1 MSVLSDIDA
10 RSRDIFRKIVEA
22 YIETGDPVGSRTLS
36 RDEALNVSAATIRN
50 VMADL
55 TELGLLHAPHVSAGR
70 MPTEMGMRLFV
81 DSLLQVG
88 DLSSEERNAIDGGAS
103 EGDAADVLEAA
114 ASRLSGLTHSA
125 SLVVAQKS
133 EAPLRHLEFIS
144 TAPGEALVV
153 LVSDAG
159 NVENRVIQTPEDLPA
174 SSLVMAGNYLS
185 ARLRGRTMGEAREEI
200 LRELE
205 SNRAELDAL
214 TAKLVRDGVA
224 DVSGGGEQSLIV
236 RGRGHLLDEATKQD
250 LERVRMLFDDLERK
264 QGVID
269 LLNAAT
275 DGEGVKIFI
284 GSENRL
290 FSLSGSSVIVAPYRD
305 KSHNIVGALGVIGPT
320 RLNYAK
326 VIPIVD
332 YTAEV
337 VSRLLK

>member
-10 RSRDIFRKIVEA
+10 RSRDIFRKIVES

-88 DLSSEERNAIDGGAS
+88 DLSSEERHAIAGGAS
-103 EGDAADVLEAA
+103 EGDTAAVLEAA

-133 EAPLRHLEFIS
+133 EAPLRHLEFIA

-153 LVSDAG
+153 LVSDDG
-159 NVENRVIQTPEDLPA
+159 GVENRVIKTPEDLPA

-185 ARLRGRTMGEAREEI
+185 ARLRGRTMGEARE
-200 LRELE
+200 RN
-205 SNRAELDAL
+205 SARA
-214 TAKLVRDGVA
+214 GI
-224 DVSGGGEQSLIV
+224 QSC
-236 RGRGHLLDEATKQD
+236 RA
-250 LERVRMLFDDLERK
+250 
-264 QGVID
+264 
-269 LLNAAT
+269 
-275 DGEGVKIFI
+275 
-284 GSENRL
+284 
-290 FSLSGSSVIVAPYRD
+290 
-305 KSHNIVGALGVIGPT
+305 
-320 RLNYAK
+320 
-326 VIPIVD
+326 
-332 YTAEV
+332 
-337 VSRLLK
+337 